1 MKLNR
6 EQIQR
11 LIQQVIDTQVEELSC
26 DEMMQVLS
34 DYASKLAGG
43 EGIEV
48 SDDDRVQHHLDIC
61 PECREEFEMIKGI
74 ADEGKL
80 GGE

>member
-26 DEMMQVLS
+26 YEMMQVLS

-43 EGIEV
+43 
-48 SDDDRVQHHLDIC
+48 
-61 PECREEFEMIKGI
+61 
-74 ADEGKL
+74 
-80 GGE
+80 